1 MIYDNHDARLR
12 YFELLLKRDNLD
24 NIPEFRLPDGYRF
37 VLYQSGDRDDWIE
50 IERSA
55 KEFDNAEEG
64 LAAWERYYA
73 GREKELFSR
82 MVFIET
88 REGQKVAT
96 ATAFYDI
103 HGRDRSGA
111 GWLHW
116 VAVRR
121 DFQGKGLSKPLIS
134 HTLYRMREL
143 GYTHA
148 KIPTQTNTWLAC
160 KIYLDFGFVPVP
172 ENAVHSRDGW
182 RMIRT
187 LTKHAALKGFEELPW
202 KELTKGTGQID
213 S

>member
-12 YFELLLKRDNLD
+12 YFELLLKRDNLE

-37 VLYQSGDRDDWIE
+37 VLYQSGDRDDWI
-50 IERSA
+50 
-55 KEFDNAEEG
+55 
-64 LAAWERYYA
+64 
-73 GREKELFSR
+73 
-82 MVFIET
+82 
-88 REGQKVAT
+88 
-96 ATAFYDI
+96 
-103 HGRDRSGA
+103 
-111 GWLHW
+111 
-116 VAVRR
+116 
-121 DFQGKGLSKPLIS
+121 
-134 HTLYRMREL
+134 EL

-187 LTKHAALKGFEELPW
+187 LTKHAALKGFEELPR
-202 KELTKGTGQID
+202 KELTKGTGQTD